1 MTKDEMRDAEL
12 ELQKIVPPESAKKI
26 VDAMRGCD
34 YPLAAAVALTALFKR
49 RERTV
54 RAELEAQQKQ
64 QKPAEATTKN
74 IGQKPQFMP
83 TSQQEFDSLRFDEKV
98 WIFSNCKENYNT
110 FVGKR

>member
-12 ELQKIVPPESAKKI
+12 ELRKIVPPESAKKI

-34 YPLAAAVALTALFKR
+34 YPLAAAAALTAIYKQSERNAR
-49 RERTV
+49 RV
-54 RAELEAQQKQ
+54 LEAQQKQ
-64 QKPAEATTKN
+64 QKPAEATAKS

-83 TSQQEFDSLRFDEKV
+83 TSQQEFDALRFDEKV
-98 WIFSNCKENYNT
+98 WIFSNNKEIYNA